1 MVRPYRI
8 DGNDAIDM
16 DDVTRIIQEG
26 KKIYIYASSLV
37 EEIMLE
43 YSTVAEAKMKFN
55 ELFKAW
61 QEPEEDE
68 EQIKFQVMQIIA
80 ERDATLLNKIKK
92 LFKEEYGC

>member
-1 MVRPYRI
+1 MARPYRI

-68 EQIKFQVMQIIA
+68 EQIKLQVMQIIA

>member
-8 DGNDAIDM
+8 DGNDAINM

-26 KKIYIYASSLV
+26 KKIYIYVSTLV

-43 YSTVAEAKMKFN
+43 YPTVAEAKMKFN

-61 QEPEEDE
+61 QESEDD
-68 EQIKFQVMQIIA
+68 EQIKLQVTQIIA
-80 ERDATLLNKIKK
+80 ERDAALLSKIKK
-92 LFKEEYGC
+92 LFREEHKC

>member
-68 EQIKFQVMQIIA
+68 EQIKLQVMQIIA
-80 ERDATLLNKIKK
+80 ERDAALLNKIRK